1 MIGFYLTLIDNNDDK
16 DKFEQLYLTYRQ
28 DMYKTAYSI
37 LKNSADAED
46 VVHESFMI
54 ILKKLN
60 NIVEIRC
67 PKTRAYLIIIAKNL
81 ALKKY
86 SDVKKHISD
95 DIDNMEL
102 SDDINIEENIIQVL
116 EIEKLKKLLLK
127 LPDDYYNILY
137 LEYHMGLNISEI
149 AESLDITYEN
159 AKKRLQRA
167 KSKLI
172 SYAKEAE
179 INAT

>member
-1 MIGFYLTLIDNNDDK
+1 MIGFYLTLIDRKDDK
-16 DKFEQLYLTYRQ
+16 DKFEQLYLIYKQ
-28 DMYKTAYSI
+28 DMYKMAYSI

-60 NIVEIRC
+60 NISEIKC
-67 PKTRAYLIIIAKNL
+67 PQTRAYLIIIVKNL

-86 SDVKKHISD
+86 NDAIKHISD
-95 DIDNMEL
+95 NIDDMEFPN
-102 SDDINIEENIIQVL
+102 DINIEEDFIQAL
-116 EIEKLKKLLLK
+116 EIEELKTFLLK

-137 LEYHMGLNISEI
+137 LKYYMRLSILEI

-159 AKKRLQRA
+159 AKKRLHRA

-172 SYAKEAE
+172 SYAKEAKISE
-179 INAT
+179 N